1 MFYVI
6 WYTDLCKFSGNDWKF
21 WNSLGRKQQALWSLW
36 WSLCGFGNFR
46 EKLKFL
52 FFFGNV
58 DDFENLEILEN
69 YNFQRRRPIMT
80 LGGVYWWKLQCI
92 PFQGV
97 VVFEENAMHFWSKLL
112 CIVGKISCANCNAPL
127 ARQRWFWAVFCIRAP
142 QPAPAIAALTF
153 SNISIDFQTQHL
165 LIWSNP
171 WFP

>member
-1 MFYVI
+1 
-6 WYTDLCKFSGNDWKF
+6 
-21 WNSLGRKQQALWSLW
+21 
-36 WSLCGFGNFR
+36 
-46 EKLKFL
+46 
-52 FFFGNV
+52 
-58 DDFENLEILEN
+58 
-69 YNFQRRRPIMT
+69 MT

-112 CIVGKISCANCNAPL
+112 CIVGKISCANCNTSL

-165 LIWSNP
+165 LS
-171 WFP
+171 

>member
-6 WYTDLCKFSGNDWKF
+6 YPDFWYSLEIFDNFGIHYQGGGGLISVAAPLWFLKFSGKNGKF
-21 WNSLGRKQQALWSLW
+21 WVS
-36 WSLCGFGNFR
+36 
-46 EKLKFL
+46 
-52 FFFGNV
+52 
-58 DDFENLEILEN
+58 FENLEILEN

-112 CIVGKISCANCNAPL
+112 CIVGKISCANCNATL

-153 SNISIDFQTQHL
+153 SNIDFCIFVFVSHKGTL
-165 LIWSNP
+165 SADFW
-171 WFP
+171 